1 MRIAALADIHCSRHS
16 HDSLRPLFT
25 RIADSADVVLL
36 CGDLI
41 DYGLP
46 EEAIILAK
54 EIAGIKIPALAVL
67 GNHEFESGKQED
79 VKRIFSDAGVMILDG
94 DAHEVHGGRCENL
107 DGCGRFAGQNS

>member
-1 MRIAALADIHCSRHS
+1 MRIAALADIHCSKHS
-16 HDSLRPLFT
+16 HESLRPLFT

-54 EIAGIKIPALAVL
+54 EIAAIKIPALAVL

-79 VKRIFSDAGVMILDG
+79 VKRIFPMLV
-94 DAHEVHGGRCENL
+94 
-107 DGCGRFAGQNS
+107 